1 MFKQRTLFMI
11 ISLIWSVHQWTRLCP
26 RLLSTSWNK
35 TDKMI
40 WIFHGYIQID
50 IRICIT
56 HTQRI
61 SITRHLVIY
70 LWWWLYVC
78 HPISKG
84 QSVTT
89 VYKCKKHTVG
99 TWNDQKNTSITFPHT
114 ERKQEEFISFG
125 FHFGSMKDWASVYL
139 RILTLTLL

>member
-1 MFKQRTLFMI
+1 MI
-11 ISLIWSVHQWTRLCP
+11 ISLIWSVHQWTRFCP

-50 IRICIT
+50 ISVLNT
-56 HTQRI
+56 PSVYWSQDI
-61 SITRHLVIY
+61 SLSIYDDDFMFVIIY
-70 LWWWLYVC
+70 PKDSLLQEQETY
-78 HPISKG
+78 
-84 QSVTT
+84 SV
-89 VYKCKKHTVG
+89 YMKRP
-99 TWNDQKNTSITFPHT
+99 KNTSITSPHT

-125 FHFGSMKDWASVYL
+125 FHFGSMKDWARVYL

>member
-1 MFKQRTLFMI
+1 MI

-50 IRICIT
+50 ISVL
-56 HTQRI
+56 HTPSVYRSQDI
-61 SITRHLVIY
+61 SLSIYDDDFMFVIRYPKDSLLKLYTRTRNIHETTNKN
-70 LWWWLYVC
+70 
-78 HPISKG
+78 ISY
-84 QSVTT
+84 SPSHR
-89 VYKCKKHTVG
+89 KKAGKTY
-99 TWNDQKNTSITFPHT
+99 F
-114 ERKQEEFISFG
+114 FG
-125 FHFGSMKDWASVYL
+125 FHFGSMKDWARVYL

>member
-1 MFKQRTLFMI
+1 MI

-50 IRICIT
+50 ISVLHTPSVYWSQDISLSIYDDDFMFVIRYPKDSLLQLYTRI
-56 HTQRI
+56 RN
-61 SITRHLVIY
+61 V
-70 LWWWLYVC
+70 VC
-78 HPISKG
+78 
-84 QSVTT
+84 
-89 VYKCKKHTVG
+89 
-99 TWNDQKNTSITFPHT
+99 TWND
-114 ERKQEEFISFG
+114 RKKKYLTYSHSHRKKAGKTYFFG

-139 RILTLTLL
+139 RIPTLTLL

>member
-1 MFKQRTLFMI
+1 MFKQRTLYMI

-50 IRICIT
+50 ISVLHTPSVYRSQDISLSIYDDDFMFVIRYPKDSLLQRYTRTRNIQCVHETTKKYLNYFPSHRKKAGRI
-56 HTQRI
+56 
-61 SITRHLVIY
+61 Y
-70 LWWWLYVC
+70 
-78 HPISKG
+78 
-84 QSVTT
+84 
-89 VYKCKKHTVG
+89 
-99 TWNDQKNTSITFPHT
+99 F
-114 ERKQEEFISFG
+114 FG
-125 FHFGSMKDWASVYL
+125 FHFGSMKDWARFYL